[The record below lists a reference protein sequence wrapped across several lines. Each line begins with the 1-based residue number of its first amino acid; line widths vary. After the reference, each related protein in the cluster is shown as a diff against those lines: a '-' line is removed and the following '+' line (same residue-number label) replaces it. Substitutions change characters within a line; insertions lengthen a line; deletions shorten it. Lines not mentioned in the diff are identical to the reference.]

1 MASSTRA
8 ARILACCQFGLFPTI
23 DWLSCSPSWQ
33 RPVVNRLAFVNW
45 FVLLA
50 ALLLV
55 WPQYANFTR
64 AQTPQANT
72 MSSVLDG
79 EIKSLPT
86 AVEPSPD
93 VPAEKPAQPETHDA
107 GDEIDELLTKLVLG
121 HLPHD
126 FKQDKDWGTQAE
138 RFDGLKVRRKGL
150 QIRTKRKKKM
160 VNHGSWR
167 KFNASLVDPEN
178 RFSVSVKN
186 MREAHEGKVAFDLH
200 CQSDLK
206 IDGRIAQWIKGVQLY
221 SLSLDGKAR
230 VKLAVTIELETVMD
244 VTKFPPDLI
253 FRPRATAAELNVED
267 FRIDRISKIGGE
279 VSQQASRWAS
289 SAIDEQIE
297 AEETKLVDKIN
308 VDLKKNEK
316 KLRLSLHDAV
326 SSKWS
331 KAATEFMP
339 EDVQEAIRSTE

>member
-1 MASSTRA
+1 M
-8 ARILACCQFGLFPTI
+8 
-23 DWLSCSPSWQ
+23 
-33 RPVVNRLAFVNW
+33 NRFTFVNL
-45 FVLLA
+45 FMPLV

-55 WPQYANFTR
+55 RPHHAQLVYA
-64 AQTPQANT
+64 QMPQATAMN
-72 MSSVLDG
+72 SVLEG
-79 EIKSLPT
+79 EIES
-86 AVEPSPD
+86 
-93 VPAEKPAQPETHDA
+93 VPAAKTSVVVPSKNAQRATHDA
-107 GDEIDELLTKLVLG
+107 GDEIDKLLTKLVLG

-126 FKQDKDWGTQAE
+126 FKQDKDWGGQAE

-160 VNHGSWR
+160 VNHGSWQ
-167 KFNASLVDPEN
+167 KFNASLVDPEKK
-178 RFSVSVKN
+178 FSVSVKN
-186 MREAHEGKVAFDLH
+186 MREADEGKVAFDLH

-206 IDGRIAQWIKGVQLY
+206 LDGRFAKWVKGVQLY

-253 FRPRATAAELNVED
+253 FRPRATAADLNVED
-267 FRIDRISKIGGE
+267 FRIDRISKVGGE
-279 VSQQASRWAS
+279 VSQQASRWAR
-289 SAIDEQIE
+289 SAIDEKIE
-297 AEETKLVDKIN
+297 AEEAKLVDKIN

-316 KLRLSLHDAV
+316 NLRLSLHDAV

-339 EDVQEAIRSTE
+339 EDVQEAIRSNE